1 MKTIQNVF
9 SKYDTTARKGF
20 GFNDICSDLEKLPDD
35 IVKSQECQ
43 YEFIGLYLTPSVH
56 ENEWKTYYGPTFTG
70 RKPNGEIYTFPSI
83 AAINEDMVLYWWKR
97 CNTVVNPYLKQR
109 YAGLV
114 WDFLKKVSSQTY
126 PKDLY
131 GLYLKAMSD
140 TINGDYPSHS
150 IITANICERLFEL
163 GGKNQTYLSYIKNT
177 LLSFDGRYE
186 HEDKSPRI
194 WGMYFKIIINNRKLF
209 TKDEILEVLSRHENR
224 LTRLVKCIDQDFS
237 LFWTIKE
244 QATLLAEYYQKVSQK
259 DDVSRVLKQVET
271 AFDLVST
278 NMSELQ
284 KNGNLDMIASLY
296 GNFGLH
302 DDQMRLLKNLQQ
314 QGKNAIELLQKTS
327 FELSFPSE
335 ALQEVKSFILDGTEN
350 QQFEKFCI
358 YFVPQKS
365 EGREKLV
372 RLARQFPLQYL
383 TPTQIMDEK
392 GRIMSVIGGLEDDLE
407 GQLAYFIAQNLEYNS
422 FPLRYIINTMQERG
436 VFSLEKIMLRV
447 KESPVISPYRYGV
460 IEIALKAYFENNSL
474 IFCHLIIPQIETFFR
489 DLLEKSGEATIKP
502 QKGKGYMLKV
512 LDEIL
517 RQPIVENVFN
527 SDISYYFRIVLTDQR
542 GMNVRNNLCH
552 GLLKPSSFNQSIA
565 DRLFHVMMLLL
576 LVK

>member
-1 MKTIQNVF
+1 MKTIQEVF
-9 SKYDTTARKGF
+9 SKYDTLECKGF
-20 GFNDICSDLEKLPDD
+20 AFSDINSDLEKLPEN

-43 YEFIGLYLTPSVH
+43 NEFIGLYLTPSVQD
-56 ENEWKTYYGPTFTG
+56 NEWRTYYGPSFTG
-70 RKPNGEIYTFPSI
+70 RRSNGEVYTIPSI
-83 AAINEDMVLYWWKR
+83 AAITENVVQYWWER
-97 CNTVVNPYLKQR
+97 CKIVVNPYLKQR

-126 PKDLY
+126 PKELY
-131 GLYLKAMSD
+131 GMYLNAMID
-140 TINGDYPSHS
+140 TIDGDYPSHS
-150 IITANICERLFEL
+150 IITENICERLFEL
-163 GGKNQTYLSYIKNT
+163 GGKNQAYLSRIKKT
-177 LLSFDGRYE
+177 LVSFDGRYE
-186 HEDKSPRI
+186 YEDKSPRI
-194 WGMYFKIIINNRKLF
+194 WGMYLKIIINNRKQF
-209 TKDEILEVLSRHENR
+209 TKDEILKVLSRHENR
-224 LTRLVKCIDQDFS
+224 LTRLEKGIDQDFS

-284 KNGNLDMIASLY
+284 KNGNLDMIATLY

-302 DDQMRLLKNLQQ
+302 DDQKRLLKNLQQ
-314 QGKNAIELLQKTS
+314 ESTNVVAMLHKTS
-327 FELSFPSE
+327 IDFSFPNE
-335 ALQEVKSFILDGTEN
+335 ALQELKDFILEGNEE
-350 QQFEKFCI
+350 QQFQQFCI
-358 YFVPQKS
+358 FFVPQKS
-365 EGREKLV
+365 KGKDELV
-372 RLARQFPLQYL
+372 RIAKQFPLQYMV
-383 TPTQIMDEK
+383 PNQIMDEK
-392 GRIMSVIGGLEDDLE
+392 GRPMSVIGGLEDDLE

-422 FPLRYIINTMQERG
+422 FPLRYIINAMQERG

-460 IEIALKAYFENNSL
+460 IEMALKAYFENNSL

-527 SDISYYFRIVLTDQR
+527 SDIAYYFRIVLTDQR

-552 GLLKPSSFNQSIA
+552 GLLKPSSFNQGIA